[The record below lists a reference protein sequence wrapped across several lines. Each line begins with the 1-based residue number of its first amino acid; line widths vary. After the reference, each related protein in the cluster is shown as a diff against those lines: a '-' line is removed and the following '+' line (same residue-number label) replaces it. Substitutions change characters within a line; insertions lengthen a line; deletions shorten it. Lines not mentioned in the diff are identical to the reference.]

1 MRNFIATHTYAGK
14 AVLTLMIAATLSACA
29 VGPDYQ
35 QPVQPFAQHFANS
48 EATTFTEAPGE
59 QYLLA
64 SFWTQFGDVTLD
76 QLVTQA
82 LAANHDLRMAL
93 ARFAQARAIHRETRF
108 DLLPTITSGGGYT
121 EQLNA
126 RDVNPV
132 REAEFYDG
140 SVDARWE
147 LDLFGHNR
155 RNLEASRA
163 ESQAAQASL
172 RDVQVMITAEVTRT
186 YFELR
191 GQQQQL
197 GVAQRN
203 VLNQSETLA
212 LVRARLEAGRDA
224 ELDTVR
230 SEALLSSTTAAIAPL
245 KAAVARSIHRL
256 SVLIGQQPDALQDQL
271 QLPQDLPAVPALVA
285 VGDPASLLRRRP
297 DIRVAERQ
305 LAAATAR
312 IGVAVADLFPR
323 VSFTGS
329 VGVAASAFNALGDAG
344 SGTRLIAPGISWAAL
359 DLGRVRAQIAG
370 ARAGSDVALASYEQ
384 TVLVALEETENALV
398 THARARERLGYLTA
412 SATAS
417 ARAAELAR
425 IRYENGVAD
434 FLQVLDAERSLLQ
447 AEDQLAQSRTAT
459 ATSLVAVYKALGGG
473 WSDQIG
479 SQAQASNYRND

>member
-1 MRNFIATHTYAGK
+1 MFTNQSANRRFSKHAA
-14 AVLTLMIAATLSACA
+14 ALLVSATLSACA
-29 VGPDYQ
+29 VGPDYK
-35 QPVQPFAQHFANS
+35 QPVQPVAQHFVNS
-48 EATTFTEAPGE
+48 EVATFTEAPGE

-64 SFWTQFGDVTLD
+64 SFWTQFGDATLD
-76 QLVTQA
+76 QLVGQVLT
-82 LAANHDLRMAL
+82 ANHDLRIAQ

-108 DLLPTITSGGGYT
+108 DLLPTITAGGGYT

-147 LDLFGHNR
+147 LDLFGRNR
-155 RNLEASRA
+155 RNVEASRA
-163 ESQAAQASL
+163 ETQSAQASL
-172 RDVQVMITAEVTRT
+172 RDVQVVITAEVTRT

-197 GVAQRN
+197 NVAQRN
-203 VLNQSETLA
+203 VLNQRETLG
-212 LVRARLEAGRDA
+212 LVRARLAAGRDA

-230 SEALLSSTTAAIAPL
+230 SEALLNSTTAAIAPL

-256 SVLIGQQPDALQDQL
+256 SVLTGQQPDALLDQL

-285 VGDPASLLRRRP
+285 VGDPASMLRRRP
-297 DIRVAERQ
+297 DIRVSERQ

-312 IGVAVADLFPR
+312 VGVAVADLFPH

-329 VGVAASAFNALGDAG
+329 VGVAATAFDDLGAAG

-359 DLGRVRAQIAG
+359 DLGRVRAQIAV
-370 ARAGSDVALASYEQ
+370 ARAGTDAALARYEQ

-398 THARARERLGYLTA
+398 THARARERLGYLTE

-447 AEDQLAQSRTAT
+447 AEDQLAQSRTET

-473 WSDQIG
+473 WNDQIG
-479 SQAQASNYRND
+479 SLAQASNLRKD